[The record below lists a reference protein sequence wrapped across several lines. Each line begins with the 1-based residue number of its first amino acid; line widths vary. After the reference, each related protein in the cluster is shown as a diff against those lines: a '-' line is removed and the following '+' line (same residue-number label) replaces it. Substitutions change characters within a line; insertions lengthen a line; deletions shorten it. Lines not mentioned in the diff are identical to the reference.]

1 MHRKVL
7 SWLTVAV
14 LSLVIAG
21 CDNPEDNVTIGAKN
35 FSESR
40 ILSEMILALLEE
52 QGIPTNGIVDYPTT
66 QSVLEATKNGAVD
79 IYPEYNGTGLV
90 MLGQNPLTDG
100 DEATARVKDLY
111 EPLGLTW
118 LERFGFANNYGLAVR
133 SETAA
138 ELGLTRIS
146 QLVPVAGDLTIATE
160 DDFLTRPL
168 DGYDAM
174 LQRYGME
181 FGTIEEVPLD
191 DRQRVFDLL
200 IEDDADVAVVYTTD
214 GQIDEYGLTLLEDDL
229 AFFPIYQ
236 AAPVARAD
244 ALSRYPGMGP
254 TLAVLA
260 GKISPE
266 LMREMN
272 ARVDLEGRVPQA
284 VARDALARMD
294 LIEAGAVEAQEPL
307 LVAAEPGMAEGTGT
321 TVIMRAV
328 QRAFTGRATSVEPAA
343 DPLAAVA
350 SGEARLALVG
360 ADAFYDISTPN
371 PTQRGGFEAV
381 AAAGQVLL
389 HVIAP
394 EGGPADLGSAARI
407 VTGPAGTASER
418 IARILVEGL
427 GLDAELV
434 PVEGGT
440 EPMLAAL
447 SNGQGDAAVVMAAEG
462 DGAIAAAMAGGGLR
476 LLPLR
481 GWGEGANMVR
491 FPFLREARIPQGTY
505 QSQIATID
513 TLRSQLVLAGP
524 APVAGDAVGD
534 QGPGAVAST
543 VQPVTE
549 ESILALNEA
558 LPGNVGV
565 DPVLPVA
572 ASLAPEMPQPAAAL
586 NPSAGLSILSLI
598 ICGFFVWLVWLL
610 IRPEHR

>member
-1 MHRKVL
+1 MYQRIL
-7 SWLTVAV
+7 CWMIAGL
-14 LSLVIAG
+14 LSLAVAG
-21 CDNPEDNVTIGAKN
+21 CDNPDDKVTIGAKN

-66 QSVLEATKNGAVD
+66 QSVLEASKNGSVD

-100 DEATARVKDLY
+100 DEATSRVKELY

-118 LERFGFANNYGLAVR
+118 LERFGFANNYGLAVT
-133 SETAA
+133 SELAG
-138 ELGLTRIS
+138 ELGLSRIS

-181 FGTIEEVPLD
+181 FGAIEEVPLD
-191 DRQRVFDLL
+191 ERQRVFDLL
-200 IEDDADVAVVYTTD
+200 IEDDADVALVYTTD
-214 GQIDEYGLTLLEDDL
+214 GQIDEYGLTVLEDDL
-229 AFFPIYQ
+229 GFFPIYQ

-244 ALSRYPGMGP
+244 ALARYPNMGP
-254 TLAVLA
+254 AIAALA
-260 GKISPE
+260 GRIPPE
-266 LMREMN
+266 LMRQMN

-284 VARDALARMD
+284 VARDALARLDM
-294 LIEAGAVEAQEPL
+294 IEAGAVEAQEPL
-307 LVAAEPGMAEGTGT
+307 LVAAEPDMADGTGT

-328 QRAFTGRATSVEPAA
+328 QRAFTGRTTSVEPAA

-350 SGEARLALVG
+350 SGQARLALVG

-371 PTQRGGFEAV
+371 PTQRTGFEAV

-389 HVIAP
+389 HIVAG
-394 EGGPADLGSAARI
+394 EDGPADLGGAERI
-407 VTGPAGTASER
+407 ATGPAGTASER
-418 IARILVEGL
+418 VARILAEGR

-434 PVEGGT
+434 AVEGGT
-440 EPMLAAL
+440 AAILAAL
-447 SNGQGDAAVVMAAEG
+447 SDGQADAAVVMAPEG
-462 DGAIAAAMAGGGLR
+462 DGAIASAMAGGGLR
-476 LLPLR
+476 LMSLQ

-491 FPFLREARIPQGTY
+491 FPFLRDARIPQGTY
-505 QSQIATID
+505 QSQPQNID

-524 APVAGDAVGD
+524 APTVGDAVGD

-543 VQPVTE
+543 VQPISEDSV
-549 ESILALNEA
+549 LALNEA
-558 LPGNVGV
+558 LPGNIGV

-586 NPSAGLSILSLI
+586 NPAPELSVLSLI
-598 ICGFFVWLVWLL
+598 ICVFFIWLTWLL
-610 IRPEHR
+610 IRPERR